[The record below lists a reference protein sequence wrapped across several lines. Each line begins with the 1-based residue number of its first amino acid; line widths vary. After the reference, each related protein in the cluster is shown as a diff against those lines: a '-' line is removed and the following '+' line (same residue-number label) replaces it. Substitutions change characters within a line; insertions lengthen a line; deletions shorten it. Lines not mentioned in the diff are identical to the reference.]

1 MHHSDELKFRIK
13 IVLLV
18 QLFYCHG
25 IEYTYLVEVHLLR
38 EITLC
43 HGIICVWVWVYFST
57 LLLCHDSVV

>member
-13 IVLLV
+13 IVLLI
-18 QLFYCHG
+18 QLFYVHG

-43 HGIICVWVWVYFST
+43 HGIICV
-57 LLLCHDSVV
+57 